1 MNHRQVRDFFALNHT
16 RPKKQLGQNFLVNP
30 EVLEIILDAGE
41 LTDIDTVI
49 EIGAGLGCLTDAL
62 TRRAKRVIAV
72 EVDELLYKA
81 LVAQFSANSHV
92 QLLNADILKLEFDLL
107 LADGTETVPTT
118 FMADGTGTV
127 PTTFMADGTELSDG
141 TGTAPTTSKADGTE
155 LSDGTETAP
164 TTSKADGT
172 GTARTTS
179 KADGTGTAPTTSK
192 ADGTGTVPTTFKV
205 IANLPY
211 SITTPILWKLLDR
224 HKQIHSCVLMMQ
236 KEVAERIV
244 AEPGGKDYGAL
255 TIGVAYY
262 ADATLI
268 ATLAPE
274 NFYPAPKV
282 DSALLKLT
290 MHQHP
295 KVAVENEELFF
306 KLVRTA
312 FRTRRKML
320 KNTLVRSRLAPAQ
333 VFAAAFEELDIAP
346 ERRAETLDITEFA
359 ALANFLSEVQGLES

>member
-30 EVLEIILDAGE
+30 EILEIIVKAGE
-41 LTDIDTVI
+41 LTDTDTVI
-49 EIGAGLGCLTDAL
+49 EIGAGLGCLTSVLA
-62 TRRAKRVIAV
+62 RRTKRVIAV

-81 LVAQFSANSHV
+81 LATQFSTDSHI

-107 LADGTETVPTT
+107 L
-118 FMADGTGTV
+118 
-127 PTTFMADGTELSDG
+127 SDG
-141 TGTAPTTSKADGTE
+141 TKTT
-155 LSDGTETAP
+155 P
-164 TTSKADGT
+164 NPFKADGT
-172 GTARTTS
+172 GA
-179 KADGTGTAPTTSK
+179 
-192 ADGTGTVPTTFKV
+192 VPTTFKV

-211 SITTPILWKLLDR
+211 SITTPILWKLLD
-224 HKQIHSCVLMMQ
+224 HHEQIHSCVLMMQ

-255 TIGVAYY
+255 TIGVAYRT
-262 ADATLI
+262 DATLI
-268 ATLAPE
+268 ATLSPE

-290 MHQHP
+290 MRENP
-295 KVAVENEELFF
+295 KVMVENEEFFF
-306 KLVRTA
+306 KVVRTA

-320 KNTLVRSRLAPAQ
+320 KNTLVRSRLASAK
-333 VFAAAFEELDIAP
+333 VLAAAFEELGIAP

-359 ALANFLSEVQGLES
+359 ALANFLFFNYDETVSP

>member
-1 MNHRQVRDFFALNHT
+1 MNHRQVRDFFALHHT

-30 EVLEIILDAGE
+30 EVLEIIVQAGE
-41 LTDIDTVI
+41 LTDTDTVI

-62 TRRAKRVIAV
+62 ARHAKRVTAV

-81 LVAQFSANSHV
+81 LVARFGAACKPKLTVESGAACKPKLATQKSTDSHI
-92 QLLNADILKLEFDLL
+92 QLLNADILKLELHSLL
-107 LADGTETVPTT
+107 CS
-118 FMADGTGTV
+118 GTGT
-127 PTTFMADGTELSDG
+127 M
-141 TGTAPTTSKADGTE
+141 
-155 LSDGTETAP
+155 
-164 TTSKADGT
+164 
-172 GTARTTS
+172 
-179 KADGTGTAPTTSK
+179 
-192 ADGTGTVPTTFKV
+192 PTTFKV

-211 SITTPILWKLLDR
+211 SITTPILWKLLDH

-255 TIGVAYY
+255 TIGVAYRT
-262 ADATLI
+262 DATLI
-268 ATLAPE
+268 ATLSPE

-290 MHQHP
+290 MRENP
-295 KVAVENEELFF
+295 KVRVENEEFFF
-306 KLVRTA
+306 KVVRTA

-320 KNTLVRSRLAPAQ
+320 KNTLVRSRLASAQ
-333 VFAAAFEELDIAP
+333 VLETAFEELGIAP

-359 ALANFLSEVQGLES
+359 ALANFLFFNYDSPAR